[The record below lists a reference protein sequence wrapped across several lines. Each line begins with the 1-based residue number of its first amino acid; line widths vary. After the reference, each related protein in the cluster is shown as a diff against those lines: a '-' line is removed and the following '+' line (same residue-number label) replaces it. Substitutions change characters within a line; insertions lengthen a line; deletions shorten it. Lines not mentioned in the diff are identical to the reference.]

1 MELITTM
8 WLAPDGGTNPKGLE
22 DASGCS
28 PKMAVSNSGIL
39 MDCELPGEAVGHF
52 LCPILSG
59 IRLEHRMM

>member
-28 PKMAVSNSGIL
+28 PKNGSIKLGDSHGL
-39 MDCELPGEAVGHF
+39 
-52 LCPILSG
+52 
-59 IRLEHRMM
+59 